1 MRRSRLLKQ
10 LTVSDL
16 KLRLSDSNSLTV
28 VSSRDFPHRQ
38 PIFQEA
44 WCKWFPTSPFHDEF
58 IPNVMKDDGICYTHP
73 QKLPSTC
80 TFMASAHLLK
90 WFVSCFHLG
99 TSEDE
104 KDGEYVI
111 LEVFYRQQTNTKS
124 DGKDEDI
131 VLEYINDPIV
141 KVDPVTPKSATLELT
156 SKVQWVTTV

>member
-1 MRRSRLLKQ
+1 VVICSY
-10 LTVSDL
+10 L

-28 VSSRDFPHRQ
+28 VSSWDFPHRQ
-38 PIFQEA
+38 PIFKEA
-44 WCKWFPTSPFHDEF
+44 VNKAWPWLTRGVKFNPLDHEIIWHLLAKS
-58 IPNVMKDDGICYTHP
+58 G
-73 QKLPSTC
+73 LPSTC